1 MGRIFNAMKKFP
13 NTKAGFSMFLVA
25 VLLVLS
31 SCIPMKK
38 VKYLQEK
45 AAAESAQVV
54 NPAGT
59 SEYLVRP
66 GDNLYIRIIGLDDR
80 ANNYFNVIPASSATT
95 SSAGGDAGTY
105 LQSYTVNNLGKIE
118 LPIIGPLLVSGK
130 TQTEVK
136 DLIQKEVDE
145 YLKESTVIV
154 KFVSFNI
161 TVLGEVKRPGKFPV
175 YQEKINILEVIG
187 MAGDLTTFANRSKI
201 ILVRQNADK
210 TMLVNI
216 DVTDRRILQSE
227 YFYLKPN
234 DILYVE
240 PLKGRT
246 WAFEAFPYSLIFST
260 ITTTLLI
267 WNFFK

>member
-1 MGRIFNAMKKFP
+1 MKKLRI
-13 NTKAGFSMFLVA
+13 TSSGFWMFLVA

-45 AAAESAQVV
+45 AATASTQTTNSAVGSDYQ
-54 NPAGT
+54 
-59 SEYLVRP
+59 VRP

-105 LQSYTVNNLGKIE
+105 LQSYTVNPVGKIE
-118 LPIIGPLLVSGK
+118 LPIIGPLVVAGK
-130 TQTEVK
+130 NLTEVK
-136 DLIQKEVDE
+136 DIIQKEVDE

-161 TVLGEVKRPGKFPV
+161 TILGEVKRPGKFPV

-234 DILYVE
+234 DILYIE